1 MATAAFDPGGLTAR
15 LTLEAPVDAPDGQ
28 GGASRTWSA
37 VASLWARI
45 EPVTASVGEEA
56 GGGRVTITHAI
67 WMRHRGDVSSGM
79 RLVKGGRV
87 FVVETAHDPDE
98 SGRYLLCRCR
108 EEGR

>member
-1 MATAAFDPGGLTAR
+1 MATAAFDPGGMTAR
-15 LTLEAPVDAPDGQ
+15 LTLEAPVDTPDGQ
-28 GGASRTWSA
+28 GGATVTWSA
-37 VASLWARI
+37 VAGLWARI

-56 GGGRVTITHAI
+56 GGWVTITHAI